1 MLGKHRACRKIL
13 GDGEECLAYI
23 HLAHSRLQA
32 PSDVR
37 AAAYRLFVADHAMKA
52 GLSPSAVLE
61 ALNIGGSYVDAVEKA
76 YNPEEPRVPAGS
88 GRTSGQWT
96 DSEQT
101 SGRGR
106 EEEGTAVEKPPG
118 SSLARAPVP
127 PAARFLG
134 FLGELTAAQVV
145 ELGAYASR
153 ILGPAGAATA
163 VFELLFIPSPNNVRV
178 EGEVPEIPGL
188 RYSWN
193 RDETLLRLT
202 YDGPHGRRR
211 NISAFL
217 EADEFRDEQGRVI
230 GRVIGGN
237 RIAIDV
243 LAVLPDLLKDQDE
256 PRLCPAHAPD
266 EAGSDQGKRYDE
278 NRARQYEDFV
288 KWLINPPPNGPT
300 PSGFVYYLTNPETNE
315 AVSYDD
321 CHRLTGILVEIKGLG
336 SFNLISG
343 LRDVMAEKYLKQA
356 HRQVAAS
363 GGRPVVWIFAEQGA
377 ADFARELFD
386 ANGLK
391 QITVVEVSWTRNE
404 RQ

>member
-1 MLGKHRACRKIL
+1 VLYKQLRDQWHARGRAVPIHPDMTFTPQGLVLGAGTVVVAAHGPRRLHSLQGREVQVLALLSAAYGEAVAPAVLGNIERAAKSW

-37 AAAYRLFVADHAMKA
+37 AAAYRLFVAEHAMKA

-61 ALNIGGSYVDAVEKA
+61 ALNIGRSYIDALEKA

-101 SGRGR
+101 SGGG
-106 EEEGTAVEKPPG
+106 EDNEGAAVEKPPG

-127 PAARFLG
+127 PAASFLA
-134 FLGELTAAQVV
+134 ELTAAQLA
-145 ELGAYASR
+145 ELGAYALR

-163 VFELLFIPSPNNVRV
+163 VFGLLFIPSPNNVRV

-217 EADEFRDEQGRVI
+217 EGDEFRDEKGQVI
-230 GRVIGGN
+230 GRVVGGN

-243 LAVLPDLLKDQDE
+243 LAVLPDLLKD
-256 PRLCPAHAPD
+256 
-266 EAGSDQGKRYDE
+266 
-278 NRARQYEDFV
+278 
-288 KWLINPPPNGPT
+288 
-300 PSGFVYYLTNPETNE
+300 
-315 AVSYDD
+315 
-321 CHRLTGILVEIKGLG
+321 
-336 SFNLISG
+336 
-343 LRDVMAEKYLKQA
+343 
-356 HRQVAAS
+356 
-363 GGRPVVWIFAEQGA
+363 
-377 ADFARELFD
+377 
-386 ANGLK
+386 
-391 QITVVEVSWTRNE
+391 
-404 RQ
+404 